1 MIESKWG
8 MSVADRGLRGGP
20 KEDCAA
26 YATQLLLNDN
36 NVTALC
42 LDLIAEGIDEDLK
55 IEAINTLVALLYRE
69 GGNELVQNSIYCHH
83 DSVDSSPFFVEVHF
97 MLLVFSYKFI
107 ILLYDF
113 PACYF

>member
-8 MSVADRGLRGGP
+8 MSVADRGIRGGP
-20 KEDCAA
+20 KEDSAA

-42 LDLIAEGIDEDLK
+42 LDLIAEGIEEDLK

-69 GGNELVQNSIYCHH
+69 GGNERVQASIFYHH
-83 DSVDSSPFFVEVHF
+83 DSVDSSPFFIEVVYHHF
-97 MLLVFSYKFI
+97 FFN
-107 ILLYDF
+107 
-113 PACYF
+113 